1 MPLQKKKKIVC
12 GKMMILTD
20 YRNVIANIKFN

>member
-1 MPLQKKKKIVC
+1 MPLQKKKIVC